1 MKPEIFSKDEF
12 INQSSL
18 VTEKYH
24 FKVITVELLPDKKQ
38 ELSIQVDELFTE
50 FSSYMNVTDNC
61 DGFRQFT
68 IAIVNSTFTCNYHY
82 GMCNGE
88 YDLKNNLILV
98 SYKAFKRR
106 GTLPLLQREWAHAYG
121 ILNDDHSNLG
131 SVIHCVNY

>member
-24 FKVITVELLPDKKQ
+24 FKVITVESLSDKKQ

-50 FSSYMNVTDNC
+50 FSSCMNVTDNC
-61 DGFRQFT
+61 DRFRQFT
-68 IAIVNSTFTCNYHY
+68 IAIVSSTFTCNYHY
-82 GMCNGE
+82 GMYNGE
-88 YDLKNNLILV
+88 YDPKNNLILV
-98 SYKAFKRR
+98 SYNAFKRD
-106 GTLPLLQREWAHAYG
+106 GTLPLLRHEWAHAYG
-121 ILNDDHSNLG
+121 ILNAEHSSLG

>member
-1 MKPEIFSKDEF
+1 
-12 INQSSL
+12 
-18 VTEKYH
+18 
-24 FKVITVELLPDKKQ
+24 
-38 ELSIQVDELFTE
+38 
-50 FSSYMNVTDNC
+50 MNVTDNC

-68 IAIVNSTFTCNYHY
+68 ITIVNSTFTRNYHY

-88 YDLKNNLILV
+88 YDPKNNLILV

-106 GTLPLLQREWAHAYG
+106 GTLPLLQRECAQAYG